1 MSDIELKNASN
12 YFGFDISKRNIKQQK
27 MLVSIYHYREG
38 WIDEDK
44 LEQELSK
51 IFKPKQR

>member
-1 MSDIELKNASN
+1 MNKEEIKYASEH
-12 YFGFDISKRNIKQQK
+12 FGFDISKRSIKQQK
-27 MLVSIYHYREG
+27 MLVSIYYYKEG

-44 LEQELSK
+44 LEQKLSE

>member
-1 MSDIELKNASN
+1 MNKEEIKSASN
-12 YFGFDISKRNIKQQK
+12 YFGFDVSKRNIKQQK
-27 MLVSIYHYREG
+27 IFVSMYHYIEG